1 MNKTH
6 YNLENGIILIDMLC
20 ISCGNSETWSVNEFE
35 YVDDHP
41 IECADCHSED
51 INITLNNKWGE

>member
-35 YVDDHP
+35 YVNDINCLGCGGDDF
-41 IECADCHSED
+41 
-51 INITLNNKWGE
+51 NITLNNK